1 MRLPAAPTASTIAV
15 LFSFLPVTQGSF
27 VFPTNLVAR
36 SVATMASSSDNGNNV
51 NDSIERQSYKPV
63 HVYPYSADL
72 ESIKATGQ
80 YVKLKRF
87 HVIRHAEGTHNVN
100 REYRDIINLD
110 ARLTDLGKEQCQ
122 SLAEKL
128 AKAAAGG
135 SPSKETDNSEDE
147 SYHRIIKYADLVV
160 TSPLTRCL
168 QTALLSFP
176 TLAETPTKEAANNK
190 KKTKVPFVAHESI
203 RETVNYACD
212 RRRPISSLEP
222 HYHERICFEAIEHDH
237 DELWESY
244 VRRLGSTEEYDNH
257 RESAELHAV
266 ADRARDFFT
275 WVKERK
281 EQDIVVCTHSAF
293 LRCILSWGQAGGVP
307 MMMPQVLEERGG
319 GDVGDNNSEIFMVQ
333 NLDDRQA
340 TADGKDVV
348 DVPVFQYCGDSI
360 FEEYM
365 RRDYEN
371 CELRSFLVAFPAHD

>member
-1 MRLPAAPTASTIAV
+1 MRLPGPRASSIAL
-15 LFSFLPVTQGSF
+15 LFPFLPVTQGSF
-27 VFPTNLVAR
+27 VFPASLVTR
-36 SVATMASSSDNGNNV
+36 SVATMVSSSNNGNDV
-51 NDSIERQSYKPV
+51 NNSNERQCYTPV
-63 HVYPYSADL
+63 HIYPYSADL
-72 ESIKATGQ
+72 SSIRETNQ

-100 REYRDIINLD
+100 REYKDLVNLD

-128 AKAAAGG
+128 AKAAAEG
-135 SPSKETDNSEDE
+135 SPSKETSNSEEE
-147 SYHRIIKYADLVV
+147 SYYQIFKNADLVV

-176 TLAETPTKEAANNK
+176 TLAETTAEEVVNNQ

-203 RETVNYACD
+203 RETVNYSCD

-222 HYHERICFEAIEHDH
+222 HYHERVCFEAIEHDH

-244 VRRLGSTEEYDNH
+244 VRRVGSTEEWDHH

-275 WVKERK
+275 WVRDRN
-281 EQDIVVCTHSAF
+281 EQEIVVCTHSAF
-293 LRCILSWGQAGGVP
+293 LRCILGWGQSGGVP

-319 GDVGDNNSEIFMVQ
+319 DGGDNSSEVFMTQ
-333 NLDDRQA
+333 NLDNRRA
-340 TADGKDVV
+340 ADGKDVENK
-348 DVPVFQYCGDSI
+348 PVFQYCGDSK

-371 CELRSFLVAFPAHD
+371 CELRSFVVAFPAHD